1 MGKQLQK
8 IYLTNYNL
16 LIAQDLQHAPH
27 QILLLIFLKEI
38 IELNLNLDMMI
49 QKVQLAKI
57 ITDAEDVTDAD

>member
-27 QILLLIFLKEI
+27 QISLLIFLKEI

-49 QKVQLAKI
+49 QKVQLAET